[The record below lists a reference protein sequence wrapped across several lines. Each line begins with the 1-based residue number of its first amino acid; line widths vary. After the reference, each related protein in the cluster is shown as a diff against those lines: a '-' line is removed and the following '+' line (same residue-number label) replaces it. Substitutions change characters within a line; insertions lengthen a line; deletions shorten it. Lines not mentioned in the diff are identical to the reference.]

1 MLQGPNDMAQN
12 GVSEFIMLQLMSVFP
27 FLDPSLGLHSASAY
41 DIENVDL
48 LACLESRTIDV
59 CFLLPL
65 IYTKYHYIS
74 IQTHICTQ

>member
-41 DIENVDL
+41 DIENVD
-48 LACLESRTIDV
+48 
-59 CFLLPL
+59 
-65 IYTKYHYIS
+65 
-74 IQTHICTQ
+74 